1 MKSRAFFVNLAFALK
16 YKHIL
21 LERVRQ
27 LIPLGQCQAF
37 KQSLS
42 LSLSLSLSFFLS
54 LSVSLSLSL
63 SFSFSYTWTHKLQP
77 PNALAAKKQAGM
89 KQQEANESHFFKHSS
104 LSMLCCLSCFSL
116 FLLYFDCVF
125 NNFWYSK
132 FFSHSSKV

>member
-1 MKSRAFFVNLAFALK
+1 MKSRVFFVNLAFVLK

-21 LERVRQ
+21 LKRVRQ

-42 LSLSLSLSFFLS
+42 LSLFF
-54 LSVSLSLSL
+54 LSLSL

-104 LSMLCCLSCFSL
+104 LSMLLFFPVSL
-116 FLLYFDCVF
+116 FFNYMLTVFLFSIITFDSLIYFSF
-125 NNFWYSK
+125 L
-132 FFSHSSKV
+132 